1 MVKMKNIVSLKPL
14 YKRDSKGKIRIW
26 TVEVGYNNEGV
37 AGIRSISGLV
47 DGEKVTSVWNM
58 SRAKN
63 VGRANATTAKGQ
75 AEFEAQAQWTKK
87 ADKEYFAKKKD
98 VDSYELFKPMLAHDF
113 TKTPVVSG
121 YTQPKLDGI
130 RCVVD
135 KNGMHTRGGKPI
147 NSCPH
152 IWESVKH
159 IIKDNPNI
167 VLDGELYNHKL
178 KADFQKIISLVRK
191 VKCRPEE
198 IAESAE
204 LVEYHIYDMFDRDSE
219 DMLFTDRAQWLKDHI
234 GNVSRYT
241 SVVLV
246 KTTKCK
252 DIAKIDEMYGKY
264 TEAGFEGQMVRQNN
278 KYECKRS
285 KGLLKRKEFITEEF
299 DVVGVE
305 EGQGAW
311 TGYAKKFTLKLP
323 DGRTFSSGVR
333 GSQAQLKALLKAKQK
348 PNWATCRFFELSND
362 GVPRFPVV
370 IDYGVGV
377 RDD

>member
-1 MVKMKNIVSLKPL
+1 MKNIVSLKPL

-26 TVEVGYNNEGV
+26 TVEVGYNSENV

-47 DGEKVTSVWNM
+47 DGEKITSVWNI
-58 SRAKN
+58 SKAKN

-113 TKTPVVSG
+113 TKTPVESG

-159 IIKDNPNI
+159 IIKANPNI

-204 LVEYHIYDMFDRDSE
+204 LVEYHIYDMYDRNDE
-219 DMLFTDRAQWLKDHI
+219 DAVFIDRSGWLADNVA
-234 GNVSRYT
+234 GNKI
-241 SVVLV
+241 VLV

-252 DIAKIDEMYGKY
+252 DIAKIDKMYGKY
-264 TEAGFEGQMVRQNN
+264 TEAGYEGQMIRQNV

-299 DVVGVE
+299 DVVSVE

-311 TGYAKKFTLKLP
+311 SGYAKKFVLELP
-323 DGRTFSSGVR
+323 DGRVFSSGVK
-333 GSQAQLKALLKAKQK
+333 GSQAQLKALLESKKK

>member
-47 DGEKVTSVWNM
+47 NGEKVTSVWNM

-113 TKTPVVSG
+113 TKTPVESG

-159 IIKDNPNI
+159 IIKANPNI

-204 LVEYHIYDMFDRDSE
+204 LVEYHIYDMFDRNDE
-219 DMLFTDRAQWLKDHI
+219 DMVFTDRSQWLADNVA
-234 GNVSRYT
+234 GNKI
-241 SVVLV
+241 VLV

-252 DIAKIDEMYGKY
+252 DIAKIDKMYGKY

-348 PNWATCRFFELSND
+348 PDWATCRFFELSND

-377 RDD
+377 RED

>member
-1 MVKMKNIVSLKPL
+1 MANMKNIVCLKSL

-26 TVEVGYNNEGV
+26 TVEVGYNNEDV
-37 AGIRSISGLV
+37 AGIRSVSGLV
-47 DGEKVTSVWNM
+47 DGEKITSVWNM
-58 SRAKN
+58 SKAKN

-75 AEFEAQAQWTKK
+75 AKFEAQAQWTKK
-87 ADKEYFAKKKD
+87 ADKEYFANEKD

-113 TKTPVVSG
+113 TKTPVESG

-159 IIKDNPNI
+159 IIKDNPNV
-167 VLDGELYNHKL
+167 VLDGELYNHEL

-204 LVEYHIYDMFDRDSE
+204 LVEYHIYDMFDHSDE
-219 DMLFTDRAQWLKDHI
+219 DMVFTDRSQWLADNVA
-234 GNVSRYT
+234 GNKI
-241 SVVLV
+241 VLV
-246 KTTKCK
+246 KTTKCNNT
-252 DIAKIDEMYGKY
+252 AKIDKMYGTY
-264 TEAGFEGQMVRQNN
+264 TQAGFEGQMVRQNN

-285 KGLLKRKEFITEEF
+285 KGLLKRKEFITDEF

-333 GSQAQLKALLKAKQK
+333 GSQAQLKALLEAKQK